1 MNVLTSYIVREVLKG
16 SLAALAILLT
26 LFNLFTLSDELK
38 DLGVGSYGLK
48 EIFLYLML
56 VSPRVIYELIP
67 SSALLGSLFVVGAM
81 GNHREIVAM
90 RAAGL
95 SIFWVIKAVMLAGV
109 VLLIIAVFVGEFIA
123 PEAERKAQL
132 LRINAQN
139 KVVMQSKH
147 GLWLREGR
155 QFINVRKIQGKEQL
169 AEIYIYQ
176 MNELNR
182 LERVSQVKQ
191 ARFMGNERWRMQGI
205 KQTEISTQQIF
216 SSSKE
221 QMDWE
226 TLIDPDLLSV
236 VVVKSE
242 NMSLYGLFM
251 YIDFLQKNNQKS
263 QTYELAFWSRLINPL
278 VTFVMLMVSIPFV
291 VGASR
296 GVGTGGRMMIGII
309 IGMTFN
315 IFDKIAG
322 HVGLVY
328 GFNPMLMAILPTMLV
343 FFCAVYAVSR
353 VR

>member
-139 KVVMQSKH
+139 KVVMQSRH

-155 QFINVRKIQGKEQL
+155 QFIKL

-205 KQTEISTQQIF
+205 KQTEISTQQVF

-221 QMDWE
+221 
-226 TLIDPDLLSV
+226 T
-236 VVVKSE
+236 
-242 NMSLYGLFM
+242 
-251 YIDFLQKNNQKS
+251 
-263 QTYELAFWSRLINPL
+263 
-278 VTFVMLMVSIPFV
+278 
-291 VGASR
+291 
-296 GVGTGGRMMIGII
+296 
-309 IGMTFN
+309 
-315 IFDKIAG
+315 
-322 HVGLVY
+322 
-328 GFNPMLMAILPTMLV
+328 
-343 FFCAVYAVSR
+343 C
-353 VR
+353 